1 MKKLT
6 TSPHEDQT
14 KKTGSPINFRKFL
27 PVLVAI
33 VSFVIISLAYFSPVL
48 EGKELFQSDIAQFRG
63 MSKEVN
69 EFRETYDQE
78 PYWTNRAFGG
88 MPTYQLS
95 TYYPNDYIKKLDS
108 LLRFLPRPADYLF
121 LYFLGFFLLLS
132 VLKVDWKLAVVGA
145 LGFGFS
151 TYLIIILGV
160 GHNAKAHAIAYM
172 PFVLAGLLL
181 VFQKR
186 WLLGFVLTAL
196 GMALEINASHP
207 QMTYYL
213 LFSVLIFGLIYLI
226 QAVKEKELP
235 DFGKKIGL
243 LVVAVVLAI
252 GVNATSLLATKEY
265 ASYSTRSQSELTINP
280 DGSPREL
287 STGLSKGYITE
298 YSFGLMETFDLFI
311 PRFMGGSN
319 NEKLDKDSFTYR
331 YLKDKA
337 GRKQALGFAEN
348 APMYWGDQPIVAA
361 PPYIGAVLIYLFVL
375 AAFLIKGP
383 LKKWLVAATIFSIV
397 LSWGKNFDLV
407 TNFFIDY
414 VPLYNKFRAVSSI
427 QVIAELSVP
436 LLGILG
442 VQHFLSD
449 RYSREEKMKAFKYAG
464 IGVAGI
470 ALFFTAFG
478 ANLFAFESYRDGN
491 YEQMLAGLADV
502 LIEDRRT
509 IFFQDSLRT
518 LVIVVVSAGL
528 LWLFMGNKIKKNV
541 VIAGLFV
548 LVLLD
553 LVNIDKRYV
562 NNDDFIS
569 KSRLEKPFELS
580 QMQAEI
586 VKDKGHYRVMNFM
599 VNPMNDGS
607 TSFYH
612 NSIGGYHAA
621 KPRRYQELFDFQIA
635 KNNIEVLNML
645 NTKYFIFPGENNI
658 ETVQYNEDTNGNA
671 WFVEKIKFVDTANEE
686 IRALDSLKTKSEAVV
701 NREFESVLD
710 DFSIEKD
717 SLASIELTSYKAN
730 EISYSSKASSEQLAV
745 FSEMYYKDGWN
756 AYIDGKI
763 VPHIRVNYVLRALKI
778 PAGTHD
784 IVFKFEPEVIET
796 GNMISLVSYGLL
808 IIISV
813 GWFFK
818 ERREEKAA

>member
-1 MKKLT
+1 MTNPVKDSNKFSE
-6 TSPHEDQT
+6 SPL
-14 KKTGSPINFRKFL
+14 KIKKFL
-27 PVLVAI
+27 PILVA
-33 VSFVIISLAYFSPVL
+33 VLSFVIISLAYFSPVL

-63 MSKEVN
+63 MSKEVK
-69 EFRETYDQE
+69 EYRDQYHEE

-95 TYYPNDYIKKLDS
+95 TYYPNDYIKKLDG

-132 VLKVDWKLAVVGA
+132 VLKVDWKLSLIGA

-172 PFVLAGLLL
+172 PFVLSGLLL
-181 VFQKR
+181 VFQKKY
-186 WLLGFVLTAL
+186 LPGFVLMAL
-196 GMALEINASHP
+196 AMALEINASHP

-213 LFSVLIFGLIYLI
+213 LFSVLIFGVVYLI
-226 QAVKEKELP
+226 QALKDKELP
-235 DFGKKIGL
+235 DFVKQVGL
-243 LVVAVVLAI
+243 LIGAVILAV

-265 ASYSTRSQSELTINP
+265 AAHSTRSKSELTINP
-280 DGSPREL
+280 DGSPKEI
-287 STGLSKGYITE
+287 STGLSKAYITE
-298 YSFGLMETFDLFI
+298 YSFGLIETFDLFI

-319 NEKLDKDSFTYR
+319 NEKLDKESFTYR

-361 PPYIGAVLIYLFVL
+361 PPYIGAIFIYLFFL
-375 AAFLIKGP
+375 GAFLLKSP

-397 LSWGKNFDLV
+397 LSWGKNFDIV

-427 QVIAELSVP
+427 QVIAEVSVP

-442 VQHFLSD
+442 IHHFLND
-449 RYSREEKMKAFKYAG
+449 KYSKEEKMKAFKYAG
-464 IGVAGI
+464 IIVVGI
-470 ALFFTAFG
+470 ALFFTAIG
-478 ANLFAFESYRDGN
+478 ANLFSFESYRDAN
-491 YEQMLAGLADV
+491 YEQMLAGLSDV

-518 LVIVVVSAGL
+518 LIFVVIIASM
-528 LWLFMGNKIKKNV
+528 LWLYIGNKIKKDI
-541 VIAGLFV
+541 VIIGLLV

-569 KSRLEKPFELS
+569 KSKIEKPFEIS
-580 QMQAEI
+580 SMQLEI
-586 VKDKGHYRVMNFM
+586 LKDKGHYRVMNFM

-621 KPRRYQELFDFQIA
+621 KPRRYQELYDFHIG
-635 KNNIEVLNML
+635 KNNIDVLNML

-658 ETVQYNEDTNGNA
+658 ETVQLNDEANGNA
-671 WFVEKIKFVDTANEE
+671 WFVNEIVFADTANEE
-686 IRALDSLKTKSEAVV
+686 IKALDSLDTKKKVV
-701 NREFESVLD
+701 LNRVFESNLNE
-710 DFSIEKD
+710 FSFQSD
-717 SLASIELTSYKAN
+717 TLAKIELQSYKAN
-730 EISYSSKASSEQLAV
+730 EMNYKSVSTIDQLAV
-745 FSEMYYKDGWN
+745 FSEIYYEDGWN
-756 AYIDGKI
+756 AYIDGQL
-763 VPHIRVNYVLRALKI
+763 VPHMRANYVLRSLLI
-778 PAGTHD
+778 PAGEHD
-784 IVFKFEPEVIET
+784 IVFKFEPKVIAT
-796 GNMISLVSYGLL
+796 GNMISLISYGFL
-808 IIISV
+808 ILIPL
-813 GWFFK
+813 GWYLR
-818 ERREEKAA
+818 ERKKKVA

>member
-1 MKKLT
+1 M
-6 TSPHEDQT
+6 SNPISDSDDFS
-14 KKTGSPINFRKFL
+14 GSPMNFRKFL
-27 PVLVAI
+27 PIVIAVL
-33 VSFVIISLAYFSPVL
+33 SFVIVSLAYFSPVL

-63 MSKEVN
+63 MSKEVK
-69 EFRETYDQE
+69 EYRDQYHEE

-95 TYYPNDYIKKLDS
+95 TYYPNDFIKKLDG

-132 VLKVDWKLAVVGA
+132 VLKVDWKLSLIGA

-172 PFVLAGLLL
+172 PFVLSGLLL
-181 VFQKR
+181 VFQKKYLR
-186 WLLGFVLTAL
+186 GFVLMAL
-196 GMALEINASHP
+196 AMALEINASHP

-213 LFSVLIFGLIYLI
+213 LFSVLIFGIVYLI
-226 QAVKEKELP
+226 QAVKDKELP
-235 DFGKKIGL
+235 SFAKQIGILFG
-243 LVVAVVLAI
+243 AVILAV

-265 ASYSTRSQSELTINP
+265 AGHSTRSKSELTINP
-280 DGSPREL
+280 DGSPKEI
-287 STGLSKGYITE
+287 SSGLSKAYITE

-319 NEKLDKDSFTYR
+319 NEKLDKESYTYR
-331 YLKDKA
+331 FLKEKA

-361 PPYIGAVLIYLFVL
+361 PPYIGAIFIYLFIL
-375 AAFLIKGP
+375 GAFLIKGP
-383 LKKWLVAATIFSIV
+383 LKQWLVAVTIFSIV
-397 LSWGKNFDLV
+397 LSWGKNFDIV

-427 QVIAELSVP
+427 QVIAEVSIP

-442 VQHFLSD
+442 VHHFLSD
-449 RYSREEKMKAFKYAG
+449 KYSKEEKMKAFKIAG
-464 IGVAGI
+464 VVVVGI
-470 ALFFTAFG
+470 ALFFTAIG
-478 ANLFAFESYRDGN
+478 ANLFSFESYRDGN
-491 YEQMLAGLADV
+491 YEQMMAGLADV

-518 LVIVVVSAGL
+518 LVIVVTTACM
-528 LWLFMGNKIKKNV
+528 LWLFMSNKIKKGI
-541 VIAGLFV
+541 VIIGLLV
-548 LVLLD
+548 LVLFD

-569 KSRLEKPFELS
+569 KSKIEKPFEIS
-580 QMQAEI
+580 RMQLEI
-586 VKDKGHYRVMNFM
+586 IKDKGHYRVMNFM

-621 KPRRYQELFDFQIA
+621 KPRRYQELYDFQIA
-635 KNNIEVLNML
+635 KNNIAVMNML

-658 ETVQYNEDTNGNA
+658 ETVQLNEEANGNA
-671 WFVEKIKFVDTANEE
+671 WFVNEIVFVDTANEE
-686 IRALDSLKTKSEAVV
+686 IRALDSLDTKTMVV
-701 NREFESVLD
+701 LNREFESNLKSD
-710 DFSIEKD
+710 GFKKD
-717 SLASIELTSYKAN
+717 SLARIELVSYKAN
-730 EISYSSKASSEQLAV
+730 EIKYKSVSKTDQLAV
-745 FSEMYYKDGWN
+745 FSEIYYKDGWN
-756 AYIDGKI
+756 AYIDGKL
-763 VPHIRVNYVLRALKI
+763 VPHMRANYVLRSLMI
-778 PAGTHD
+778 PAGEHD
-784 IVFKFEPEVIET
+784 VLFKFEPKVIAT
-796 GNMISLVSYGLL
+796 GSMISLVSYGLL
-808 IIISV
+808 ILIPL
-813 GWFFK
+813 GWYVA
-818 ERREEKAA
+818 ERKKKVA

>member
-6 TSPHEDQT
+6 TSPHEEV
-14 KKTGSPINFRKFL
+14 KEKNESPINFRKYIPL
-27 PVLVAI
+27 LIALI
-33 VSFVIISLAYFSPVL
+33 SFVIVSLAYFSPVL

-69 EFRETYDQE
+69 EYREAFEEE

-132 VLKVDWKLAVVGA
+132 VLKVDWKLAVIGA

-172 PFVLAGLLL
+172 PFVLSGVLL

-235 DFGKKIGL
+235 DFAKKIGL
-243 LVVAVVLAI
+243 LIVAVVLAV

-265 ASYSTRSQSELTINP
+265 AAHSTRSQSELTMNP
-280 DGSPREL
+280 DGSPKEI
-287 STGLSKGYITE
+287 STGLSKSYITE

-348 APMYWGDQPIVAA
+348 APMYWGEQPIVAA
-361 PPYIGAVLIYLFVL
+361 PPYIGAIFIYLFVL
-375 AAFLIKGP
+375 ATFLIKGP
-383 LKKWLVAATIFSIV
+383 IKKWLVAATVFSIV
-397 LSWGKNFDLV
+397 LSWGKNLDIV

-427 QVIAELSVP
+427 QVIAEVSVP

-442 VQHFLSD
+442 IQHFLSD
-449 RYSREEKMKAFKYAG
+449 TYSKEEKMKAFKFAG
-464 IGVAGI
+464 LAVVGI

-478 ANLFAFESYRDGN
+478 ASLFSFESYRDGN

-502 LIEDRRT
+502 LREDRRT

-518 LVIVVVSAGL
+518 LVLVVVIAGL
-528 LWLFMGNKIKKNV
+528 LWLYMENKIKRNV
-541 VIAGLFV
+541 VIGGLLM

-586 VKDKGHYRVMNFM
+586 LKDKGHFRVMNFM

-645 NTKYFIFPGENNI
+645 NTKYFVFPGENNI
-658 ETVQYNEDTNGNA
+658 ETVQYNEDANGNA
-671 WFVEKIKFVDTANEE
+671 WFVDEIQFVDTANEE
-686 IRALDSLKTKSEAVV
+686 IRSLDSLKTKTAVV
-701 NREFESVLD
+701 INREFEAGFV
-710 DFSIEKD
+710 DFNFEKD
-717 SLASIELTSYKAN
+717 SLANISLTSYKAN
-730 EISYSSKASSEQLAV
+730 EISYESNSAIDQLAV

-756 AYIDGKI
+756 AYIDGKL
-763 VPHIRVNYVLRALKI
+763 VPHIRANYVLRALKI
-778 PAGTHD
+778 PAGKHEV
-784 IVFKFEPEVIET
+784 VFKFEPQVIQT
-796 GNMISLVSYGLL
+796 GNMISLISYGLL
-808 IIISV
+808 ILLSV

-818 ERREEKAA
+818 ERKDQKA